1 MIRTKIPGLICAAV
15 LCGILVAGLA
25 PFGRPHNAV
34 TWLDNRNG
42 LHFGSYAT
50 IRSSTRFPSVVGP
63 EDPACSLEIWLQP
76 GSTTGAN
83 SIVSFSTRENPLQ
96 LVVHQYHSSLI
107 LKRQSPGGPHRTET
121 IGVDGVFRQ
130 IKPVF
135 LAITSGPQKTSIFV
149 DGALAES
156 FPRFHFGN
164 ECAGQ
169 LVVGTSP
176 VGNDRWSGQLLG
188 LAVYER
194 ELTTA
199 QANQHFATWTTTGRP
214 ELSGDE
220 NAMAVY
226 LFDERSGNIAH
237 NAIQPGIDLNI
248 PKHYS
253 LLHQVFLEPFWKEY
267 KPGRSY
273 WWDVTEN
280 VVGFLPL
287 GFFFCAYWSSV
298 RPIKHTA
305 LATVALGFAVSLTIE
320 VLQSYIPIR
329 ASGTTDLF
337 TNTLGTFLGV
347 QLYSIKT
354 ARGLLAQIYP
364 A

>member
-1 MIRTKIPGLICAAV
+1 MIRTRIPGLICAAV

-25 PFGRPHNAV
+25 PFGRPRNAV
-34 TWLDNRNG
+34 TWLENRNG

-50 IRSSTRFPSVVGP
+50 ILSSAPFQTAASP
-63 EDPACSLEIWLQP
+63 ETPACSLEIWLQP
-76 GSTTGAN
+76 GSTTAAN
-83 SIVSFSTRENPLQ
+83 SIVSFSTPENPLQ
-96 LVVHQYHSSLI
+96 LVVHQYHSTLI
-107 LKRQSPGGPHRTET
+107 LKRQNPGDQHRTET

-135 LAITSGPQKTSIFV
+135 LAITSGPQRTSMFV
-149 DGALAES
+149 DGTLAES
-156 FPRFHFGN
+156 FPRVHFGN
-164 ECAGQ
+164 DCAGQ

-188 LAVYER
+188 LAVYQR
-194 ELTTA
+194 ELTAA
-199 QANQHFATWTTTGRP
+199 QVNQHFATWTTTGRP
-214 ELSGDE
+214 ELSGIE
-220 NAMAVY
+220 NVKALY

-253 LLHQVFLEPFWKEY
+253 LLHQKFLEPFWKEY

-273 WWDVTEN
+273 WWDVIEN

-298 RPIKHTA
+298 RPIKHPA
-305 LATVALGFAVSLTIE
+305 LATVVLGFAVSLTIE
-320 VLQSYIPIR
+320 VLQSLIPIR

-347 QLYSIKT
+347 QLYSV
-354 ARGLLAQIYP
+354 RSVRRLLARIYP